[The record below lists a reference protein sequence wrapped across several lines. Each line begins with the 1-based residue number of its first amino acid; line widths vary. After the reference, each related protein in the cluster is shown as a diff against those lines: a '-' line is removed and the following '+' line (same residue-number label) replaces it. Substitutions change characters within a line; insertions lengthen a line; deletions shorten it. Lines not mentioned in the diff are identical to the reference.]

1 MSVNR
6 ALLAI
11 LIIYHVL
18 FLAFL
23 PVGKPPYSEALLGYL
38 AAYPLIYLVYL
49 IAVSPYGKDIEVGAE
64 VAVGFALVYLLIYA
78 PLFAIGRGWDE
89 EPRAWVEYIGSFLI
103 ALFGALVYALL
114 DPNVKPQD
122 RARLIRAVAP
132 LLVLHA
138 VYALAALF
146 VGRADRP
153 VLWYLAIYPAA
164 LAAAAAGSG
173 RLATLA
179 ATAIYLAAY
188 LLDAVPLLLLLIA
201 VPVAWRPAA
210 ERADLHAVAE
220 RRQG

>member
-1 MSVNR
+1 MSINR

-23 PVGKPPYSEALLGYL
+23 PVGKRPYSEAVVGYL
-38 AAYPLIYLVYL
+38 AAYPLIYLIYL
-49 IAVSPYGKDIEVGAE
+49 IAVSPHGKDIEVGPE
-64 VAVGFALVYLLIYA
+64 VAVGFALVYLLIFA
-78 PLFAIGRGWDE
+78 PLLAIGRGWDE
-89 EPRAWVEYIGSFLI
+89 ELGAWVEYIVGFLI
-103 ALFGALVYALL
+103 AIFGALVYALL
-114 DPNVKPQD
+114 DPYAKPQD

-132 LLVLHA
+132 LLVLHV

-146 VGRADRP
+146 ADRP
-153 VLWYLAIYPAA
+153 VLWYFATYPAA
-164 LAAAAAGSG
+164 LAAAAAGGG

-210 ERADLHAVAE
+210 ERADLHAAAE

>member
-38 AAYPLIYLVYL
+38 AAYPLIYFLYVF
-49 IAVSPYGKDIEVGAE
+49 AVASQGESSGEGPE
-64 VAVGFALVYLLIYA
+64 VAVGFALLYFLIFA
-78 PLFAIGRGWDE
+78 PLFAITHWRGDGWS
-89 EPRAWVEYIGSFLI
+89 AWLEFAIGILI
-103 ALFGALVYALL
+103 FLFGAVIFTLL
-114 DPNVKPQD
+114 SPNAKPQE

-132 LLVLHA
+132 LVVLHMA
-138 VYALAALF
+138 YALAALF
-146 VGRADRP
+146 ADRP
-153 VLWYLAIYPAA
+153 VLWYFATYPAA
-164 LAAAAAGSG
+164 LAAAVAGGG

-188 LLDAVPLLLLLIA
+188 LLNAVPLLLLLIV
-201 VPVAWRPAA
+201 VPVVWRPAA

-220 RRQG
+220 RRRG